1 RRAVERAEACG
12 RAADGTDTL
21 WNIEVLRFC
30 TATDAVTKQCTA
42 FVDQGAPVLPDA
54 PPAPTITDLTPG
66 ANSVTVGFVPTG
78 GAPFNAFQA
87 DALVNGS
94 VFASATVDGTA
105 SSITITGLQNGVP
118 VTVVVRAVNAGGTSP
133 DSAPFGPVT
142 PVGPPAA
149 PVIGTAALA
158 GPTSATVSW
167 TPPTDTGGSAIT
179 GYEIQAVLSGIPV
192 FATNVAPGTSA
203 TVTGLDPGFTYTFQ
217 VAAINADGLTSAF
230 SAESNQV
237 VTTAAATAPGVP
249 TIGTAVRGNASATVR
264 WTPPA
269 SDGGS
274 PITRYQVQARRA
286 GTTTVVGTVQNAPAG
301 ATSLVFPGLTNGT
314 AYDFRV
320 RAVNAAGTGTY
331 SPRSNAVTPATVP
344 GAPTIG
350 TAAAGASGGSV
361 TATARWTAPS
371 SNGGSAITGYRVV
384 AHRMSSTATNATVL
398 QTVVSSVRSASSTS
412 YNMPLPVAGIYRFQ
426 VEAINALG
434 TSSRSSRSNAVN
446 GR

>member
-1 RRAVERAEACG
+1 HRDVAVRRGGG
-12 RAADGTDTL
+12 RNADGTDTL
-21 WNIEVLRFC
+21 WNIEKLRFC
-30 TATDAVTKQCTA
+30 TSTDANGVCVA
-42 FVDQGAPVLPDA
+42 FEELA
-54 PPAPTITDLTPG
+54 PPAVPVAPAAPTITGAEAGPG
-66 ANSVTVGFVPTG
+66 SVTVSFLPNG
-78 GAPFNAFQA
+78 GSPFMAFEA
-87 DALVNGS
+87 DALVGTTVVGS
-94 VFASATVDGTA
+94 GTA
-105 SSITITGLQNGVP
+105 DGASPSVTITGLTNGTP
-118 VTVVVRAVNAGGTSP
+118 VMVVVRSVNAAGP
-133 DSAPFGPVT
+133 SANSAAFGPVT

-217 VAAINADGLTSAF
+217 VAAINADGLTSPF

-237 VTTAAATAPGVP
+237 VTAAPATAPGVP
-249 TIGTAVRGNASATVR
+249 AIGTATRGNASATVR

-269 SDGGS
+269 NDGGS

-286 GTTTVVGTVQNAPAG
+286 GTTTVVGTVQNAPAD

-350 TAAAGASGGSV
+350 TAASGASGGSV

-371 SNGGSAITGYRVV
+371 STGGSAITGYRVI
-384 AHRMSSTATNATVL
+384 ARRMSSTATNATVL
-398 QTVVSSVRSASSTS
+398 QTVTSSVRSASSRS

-426 VEAINALG
+426 VEAINAVG
-434 TSSRSSRSNAVN
+434 AGDRSARSNAVN